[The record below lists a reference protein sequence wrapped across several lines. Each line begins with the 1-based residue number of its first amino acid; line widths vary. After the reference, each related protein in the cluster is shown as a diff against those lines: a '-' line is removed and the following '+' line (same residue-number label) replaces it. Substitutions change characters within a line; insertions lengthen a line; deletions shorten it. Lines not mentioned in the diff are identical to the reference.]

1 MGRFLKLFRIRIVFV
16 LFLCVFILSITTGCR
31 VHVDMTVKYTLSD
44 DESYYVVTG
53 FEADEDTN
61 YISIKDSY
69 EGIPVKEIAE
79 YAFRNSSCIGASIPS
94 SVEKI
99 GYGAFEGCSNLEII
113 EIPYV
118 GDKEVDSDAVDYN
131 TFGYIFGYIEDAD
144 NNFLNVTQTNKANV
158 SNTYTIPTL
167 LYQIDLSSDAYIPY
181 HAFEGLSM
189 VGTIDMPNNTI
200 SDSALEGCS
209 NLDTIGY
216 NTSKVTSIASLFGTE
231 ETKESYLVGE
241 NYVPT
246 SLYRLEIHGDITS
259 PITEELILI
268 SNISIYDA
276 SYICSNALPTFSN
289 LKSIKIQ
296 SSEDVV
302 IDTEAFMGLSAIN
315 DIYIYANVDIKSKAF
330 YKCLW
335 INKFVVYQDIL
346 GIGSEAFYNCTTLEY
361 IEYGGELSNVS
372 SNAIV
377 HSNTTLKHIDA

>member
-1 MGRFLKLFRIRIVFV
+1 MGRFLKLFRIRIVFM

-53 FEADEDTN
+53 FESNENTN

-69 EGIPVKEIAE
+69 EGIPVKEIAD
-79 YAFRNSSCIGASIPS
+79 YAFKNSSCIGASIPS

-99 GYGAFEGCSNLEII
+99 GYGAFMGCSNLEII

-118 GDKEVDSDAVDYN
+118 GDKEVDSDALDYN

-181 HAFEGLSM
+181 HAFQGLSM

-209 NLDTIGY
+209 NLGTIGY

-231 ETKESYLVGE
+231 EIEETYLVGE

-246 SLYRLEIHGDITS
+246 SLYRLDIYGDITS
-259 PITEELILI
+259 PITEELYIER
-268 SNISIYDA
+268 ISIFDA
-276 SYICSNALPTFSN
+276 SYICSNAFTLFTS
-289 LKSIKIQ
+289 LKSVHIQ
-296 SSEDVV
+296 SSEDLV
-302 IDTEAFMGLSAIN
+302 IDTEAFMGISTIN
-315 DIYIYANVDIKSKAF
+315 DVYIYANVDIKSKAF

-346 GIGSEAFYNCTTLEY
+346 GIGSEAFYSCTALEY

-372 SNAIV
+372 SDAIV
-377 HSNTTLKHIDA
+377 HSNTTLKHIDE